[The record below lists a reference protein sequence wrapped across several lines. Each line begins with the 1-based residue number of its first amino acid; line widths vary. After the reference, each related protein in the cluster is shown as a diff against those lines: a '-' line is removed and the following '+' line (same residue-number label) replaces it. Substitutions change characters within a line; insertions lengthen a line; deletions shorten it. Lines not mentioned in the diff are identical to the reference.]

1 MFWSAETPYEQI
13 RNAQREMRE
22 RAQRAQMLANARREA
37 KLAERGASSRFS
49 KAARRIRS
57 AQARP

>member
-13 RNAQREMRE
+13 RSAQREMQE
-22 RAQRAQMLANARREA
+22 RAQRAQMLAIARREA
-37 KLAERGASSRFS
+37 RLAERTAPSRFS
-49 KAARRIRS
+49 KAVRRVRS